1 MDEKQYE
8 LVEIQVDA
16 ELLEQLE
23 KIIAPM
29 GLTPEMLIVKFFE
42 FCADPA
48 TQELAISLLLKWK
61 AEQEAERGESGRGTL
76 MLSKETFCEALRK
89 IQAQKDRD
97 EQFSKALT
105 LMGDGHFVFEG
116 GAPLLAALLDVL
128 KEAVNDQY
136 DYISWWLYDAAPD
149 YEVWTD
155 DEKTKWCLKEPE
167 ALYDFIRDECQG

>member
-1 MDEKQYE
+1 M
-8 LVEIQVDA
+8 
-16 ELLEQLE
+16 
-23 KIIAPM
+23 
-29 GLTPEMLIVKFFE
+29 
-42 FCADPA
+42 
-48 TQELAISLLLKWK
+48 
-61 AEQEAERGESGRGTL
+61 GTL

-155 DEKTKWCLKEPE
+155 DEKTKWCLMEPE

>member
-1 MDEKQYE
+1 
-8 LVEIQVDA
+8 
-16 ELLEQLE
+16 
-23 KIIAPM
+23 
-29 GLTPEMLIVKFFE
+29 
-42 FCADPA
+42 
-48 TQELAISLLLKWK
+48 
-61 AEQEAERGESGRGTL
+61 

-136 DYISWWLYDAAPD
+136 DYTASCNTTCSSTVRTRISLDLTFGNLTFKVGFLRILWSATAWSNA
-149 YEVWTD
+149 E
-155 DEKTKWCLKEPE
+155 
-167 ALYDFIRDECQG
+167 

>member
-1 MDEKQYE
+1 
-8 LVEIQVDA
+8 
-16 ELLEQLE
+16 
-23 KIIAPM
+23 
-29 GLTPEMLIVKFFE
+29 
-42 FCADPA
+42 
-48 TQELAISLLLKWK
+48 
-61 AEQEAERGESGRGTL
+61 

-136 DYISWWLYDAAPD
+136 DYISWWLYCRVDGASTESNRLAINQQLTALRSLAGQLGFSISAEMLQYESGLDANRQSIR
-149 YEVWTD
+149 T
-155 DEKTKWCLKEPE
+155 L
-167 ALYDFIRDECQG
+167 IRDARHGVYDRVLVMNGDRLARDAEGLAAI

>member
-1 MDEKQYE
+1 
-8 LVEIQVDA
+8 
-16 ELLEQLE
+16 
-23 KIIAPM
+23 
-29 GLTPEMLIVKFFE
+29 
-42 FCADPA
+42 
-48 TQELAISLLLKWK
+48 
-61 AEQEAERGESGRGTL
+61 

-89 IQAQKDRD
+89 IQAQKNRD
-97 EQFSKALT
+97 EQFSKVLT

-128 KEAVNDQY
+128 KEAVNVQY

-167 ALYDFIRDECQG
+167 SLYDFIRDECQG

>member
-1 MDEKQYE
+1 
-8 LVEIQVDA
+8 
-16 ELLEQLE
+16 
-23 KIIAPM
+23 
-29 GLTPEMLIVKFFE
+29 
-42 FCADPA
+42 
-48 TQELAISLLLKWK
+48 
-61 AEQEAERGESGRGTL
+61 

-136 DYISWWLYDAAPD
+136 DYISWWLYEGTDHIVSWAENGQTVSVDLKDAD
-149 YEVWTD
+149 
-155 DEKTKWCLKEPE
+155 
-167 ALYDFIRDECQG
+167 ALYDYLAGNAESKET